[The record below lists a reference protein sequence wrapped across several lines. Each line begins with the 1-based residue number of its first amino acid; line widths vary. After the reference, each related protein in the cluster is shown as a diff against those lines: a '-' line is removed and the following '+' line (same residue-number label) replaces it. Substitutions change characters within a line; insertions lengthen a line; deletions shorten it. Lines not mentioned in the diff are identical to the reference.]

1 MEDTVGKL
9 KMLLEDVF
17 VVVEGMMDLK
27 FTCVSPVI
35 LNVRVI
41 RRRYQSCECLKE

>member
-17 VVVEGMMDLK
+17 VVVEGMMDLVGGLFIVQEK
-27 FTCVSPVI
+27 QKQKKRNI
-35 LNVRVI
+35 
-41 RRRYQSCECLKE
+41 K